1 MGAGYINKEACRK
14 MLLSMREE
22 DVLQLDDDLL
32 AHIAATMSGFWDGDV
47 LPADSYGWG
56 LTGYLMS
63 WMIEEGWG
71 FVVREEHTRD
81 GVVYLLLTTP
91 QSKDGFHV
99 SRGVK
104 FDAKDVSM
112 MNKVTGWHRAIRRLV
127 VLGLGYL
134 AKE

>member
-1 MGAGYINKEACRK
+1 MSAGYINKEACRK
-14 MLLSMREE
+14 MLQSMREE

-71 FVVREEHTRD
+71 FVVRDER
-81 GVVYLLLTTP
+81 GGAVYSLLTTP
-91 QSKDGFHV
+91 KDKSDFPV
-99 SRGVK
+99 SCGVSL
-104 FDAKDVSM
+104 DVKDVSM